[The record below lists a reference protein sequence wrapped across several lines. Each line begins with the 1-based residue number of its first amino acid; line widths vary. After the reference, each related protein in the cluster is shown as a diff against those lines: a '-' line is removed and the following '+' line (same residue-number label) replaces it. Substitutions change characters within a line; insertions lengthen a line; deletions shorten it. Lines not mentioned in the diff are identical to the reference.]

1 MSINEQD
8 HSRDSSAAEAV
19 HPAAP
24 GEVGLMPERVATVV
38 PEDGLHARPGA
49 TFVEIAA
56 DSDADVTVA
65 HTDGDPVNAASML
78 AVTGLGIEQGDEVR
92 VIAEGEGAET
102 TLDKLERVLTT
113 PEAEL

>member
-1 MSINEQD
+1 
-8 HSRDSSAAEAV
+8 
-19 HPAAP
+19 
-24 GEVGLMPERVATVV
+24 MPERVATVV

-56 DSDADVTVA
+56 DSDADVSVA

-92 VIAEGEGAET
+92 VIAEGDGAEA
-102 TLDKLERVLTT
+102 TLDELERVLTT